1 MGNVTDLHIEE
12 ALYKTGGNISEA
24 ARLLDRNRQTLWKR
38 IKKSKSLTDAL
49 EGFREHY
56 VDIAESLIHRKFKFA
71 AKISKPLT
79 PEELEEGK
87 VEIPPDKDT
96 TDLALKYLKL
106 QGKDRGYSE
115 RQEVTGA
122 NGAPVGVLFHQ
133 GLDQIMES
141 LKANPDL
148 LKKVEKELIDED

>member
-1 MGNVTDLHIEE
+1 MGNVTDIQIEE
-12 ALYKTGGNISEA
+12 ALYKAGGNISEA
-24 ARLLDRNRQTLWKR
+24 ARQLDRNRTNIARR
-38 IKKSKSLTDAL
+38 IKKSKDLSEAL

-71 AKISKPLT
+71 EKISKPLT
-79 PEELEEGK
+79 SEEIEAGG

-96 TDLALKYLKL
+96 TDLALKFLKL
-106 QGKDRGYSE
+106 QGKDRGYTE
-115 RQEVTGA
+115 RNEVTGA

-133 GLDQIMES
+133 GLDQVMES

-148 LKKVEKELIDED
+148 LKKVEKELIDD